1 MPQQPSL
8 ANRILGWD
16 HLSLIPYLARA
27 GLQRRYADSLLGP
40 ILAIAQPTLI
50 ILVYSAIFS
59 HVPSFRHGGS
69 YAPMLIAGILPWFA
83 LADGLTNMAASLTGH
98 VALIKRA
105 PLPAILWPLSS
116 LAEGVVKMLIL
127 LGIAAIALAFMGH
140 MPTSHWWSLPYLLLA
155 SAALI
160 LPIGLILALANIVL
174 RDTSFLL
181 PGALQIW
188 FWLTPIVW
196 PVALLGPQWTAWVDA
211 NPLSHLVAVNR
222 HMLIGAPFPR
232 DGLAIYWA
240 EIGLL
245 ALLAFGLWRLF
256 EAELRDYL

>member
-1 MPQQPSL
+1 MPQPSSL
-8 ANRILGWD
+8 ANRILGWE

-40 ILAIAQPTLI
+40 FLAIAQPTLI

-59 HVPSFRHGGS
+59 HVASFRHSGA

-83 LADGLTNMAASLTGH
+83 LSDGLTNMAGSLTGH

-116 LAEGVVKMLIL
+116 LAEGVVKQMCL
-127 LGIAAIALAFMGH
+127 LAIAAIALALMGH

-160 LPIGLILALANIVL
+160 LPIGLILALGNIVL

-196 PVALLGPQWTAWVDA
+196 PAALLGQKWAPWLAA
-211 NPLSHLVAVNR
+211 NPLSHLAALSR
-222 HMLIGAPFPR
+222 HMLLGAPFPV
-232 DGLAIYWA
+232 DGLAIFWA

-245 ALLAFGLWRLF
+245 TLLTLGLWRFF